1 MPSLTIITPVFNA
14 ANLLRGCIASSA
26 DQDCEHL
33 FIDGGSTDGS
43 RELLQRAGALL
54 IDAPGTGIYQAQ
66 NIGINA
72 AQGDWCYFIGA
83 DDRLRPGAV
92 AALRSALAGGDYQ
105 YARVKMRY
113 GLPLMPRYM
122 PMQQSWVYRRS
133 LLIERGGF
141 TAPGLAELPFN
152 RSITDLPHVR
162 TDVAMCDVATGGV
175 SSRQLGHGCFI

>member
-1 MPSLTIITPVFNA
+1 MPSLTIITPVLNA
-14 ANLLRGCIASSA
+14 AHLLRGCIASSA

-33 FIDGGSTDGS
+33 FIDGGSTDGG
-43 RELLQRAGALL
+43 RELLQRFGSLL

-66 NIGINA
+66 NVGIEM

-92 AALRSALAGGDYQ
+92 VALRQALCGGEYQ
-105 YARVKMRY
+105 YARIKMRY

-152 RSITDLPHVR
+152 RAIANLPHVR
-162 TDVAMCDVATGGV
+162 TDVAMCDVAGGGM
-175 SSRQLGHGCFI
+175 SSREIESGVLI